1 MKFHFNDGWYFTE
14 AFTDELPNR
23 TAEQAASLEPVRIPH
38 TVKELPLNYLNEQD
52 YQMVS
57 GYLHPLEVPAEWNG
71 KRVLLHFGAAAH
83 EATVYCNGTEICRH
97 RCGYTAFTAELTEHL
112 CYGETNMIAVRLD
125 SRETLDQ
132 PPFGNVID
140 YLTYGGIYRAVTLEV
155 TEQSRIS
162 DVFVRADHTGK
173 CCMQL
178 SVEHPGSLRLA
189 GEICAPDGRLL
200 GRLDGRA
207 SHRDYTINI
216 SDPPVWSP
224 EMPNLCRLTV
234 RLMDGD
240 RCLDEKTVRFGFR
253 TVDFRSDGL
262 YLNEKRI
269 QLRGLNRHQCWPYL
283 GYAVPDRAQALD
295 ADILK
300 YELGCNV
307 VRTSHYPQSHAFIDR
322 CDEIGLLVFTE
333 IPGWQ
338 HIGGA
343 DWKNVAVENVR
354 EMVEQY
360 RNHPSIFIWGV
371 RINESPDDDEFY
383 RRTNDMAHRLDPS
396 RPTGGVRNF
405 RKSHLLEDVYTYNDF
420 VHHGPNPGCEPKK
433 AITSDIGRGY
443 MITEYNGHMF
453 PTKAFDWEGKRVEH
467 ALRHCRVLDSVR
479 SHPDIAGSTG
489 WCMFDYNT
497 HSDFGSGDRIC
508 YHGVMDPFRN
518 PKLAAWV
525 YAAEGCEKPVLAV
538 SSNMDIGDHPGGSIP
553 DIYAF
558 TNAQEVEL
566 YKGDE
571 YVATFRGSKNYPHM
585 LHGPIAIDDRVGVL
599 LEKHEGFDPKTS
611 AQVAEC
617 INAIGKY
624 GLSGLP
630 KRHLLKLGTLMV
642 RTGLTYRDGV
652 RLYEKYVAG
661 WGDKTA
667 RWRFVAKNN
676 GVAVAEVRRG
686 PVESVSLRVQ
696 ADTEVL
702 AEKGTWD
709 MATIRIQAVD
719 QNGNVLPYWNRPVVL
734 RTSGPIKVVGP
745 AFVNLSGGMGGTYV
759 RTTGESGVGSL
770 RLFSRG
776 TDEVTLNFSVQ
787 VPSTDF

>member
-1 MKFHFNDGWYFTE
+1 MKFHFNDGWYFTGPY
-14 AFTDELPNR
+14 TDDLPGW

-38 TVKELPLNYLNEQD
+38 TVRQLPLNYLNEQD

-57 GYLHPLEVPAEWNG
+57 GYLHPLEVPADWQG

-83 EATVYCNGTEICRH
+83 EATVYCNGQIVCRH
-97 RCGYTAFTAELTEHL
+97 RCGYTAFIAELTPCL
-112 CYGETNMIAVRLD
+112 RFGETNMIAVRLD

-155 TEQSRIS
+155 TEVSRIR
-162 DVFVRADHTGK
+162 DVFICARHTGQAG
-173 CCMQL
+173 MQIT
-178 SVEHPGSLRLA
+178 VESPGSLRLT
-189 GEICAPDGRLL
+189 GELTGPDGKLL

-207 SHRDYTINI
+207 CHRDYAITVKA
-216 SDPPVWSP
+216 PPVWST
-224 EMPNLCRLTV
+224 ETPNLCRLTV

-253 TVDFRSDGL
+253 TVDFRADGL

-269 QLRGLNRHQCWPYL
+269 QLRGLNRHQCWPYQ

-371 RINESPDDDEFY
+371 RINESADDDEFY
-383 RRTNDMAHRLDPS
+383 RRTNDMAHKLDPS

-420 VHHGPNPGCEPKK
+420 FHHGPNPGCEPKK
-433 AITSDIGRGY
+433 AITSDMAKGH

-453 PTKAFDWEGKRVEH
+453 PTKSFDWEGKRLEH
-467 ALRHCRVLDSVR
+467 ALRHCRVLDTVR

-508 YHGVMDPFRN
+508 YHGVLDPFRN
-518 PKLAAWV
+518 PKLAAWA

-558 TNAQEVEL
+558 TNAEEVEL

-571 YVATFRGSKNYPHM
+571 YVTTFRGSRDYPHM

-599 LEKHEGFDPKTS
+599 LEKHEGYDPKTA
-611 AQVAEC
+611 AQIAEC

-624 GLSGLP
+624 GLAGLP
-630 KRHLLKLGTLMV
+630 KKYFLKLGSLMV
-642 RTGLTYRDGV
+642 RTGLTYQDGV
-652 RLYEKYVAG
+652 RLYGKYVAG
-661 WGDKTA
+661 WGDKTSY
-667 RWRFVAKNN
+667 WRFVAKQN
-676 GVAVAEVRRG
+676 GEAVAEVRKG

-696 ADTEVL
+696 ADTTVL
-702 AEKGTWD
+702 TEEGTWD

-719 QNGNVLPYWNRPVVL
+719 QNGNVLPYCNRVVEI
-734 RTSGPIKVVGP
+734 TVDGPLELVGP
-745 AFVNLSGGMGGTYV
+745 KQLALSGGMGGAYL
-759 RTTGESGVGSL
+759 RTTGQSGDAS
-770 RLFSRG
+770 
-776 TDEVTLNFSVQ
+776 VTLRCEGMEPVILQ
-787 VPSTDF
+787 YTVRVED